1 MADTNRSQEQQR
13 GVSVANRQGSRQ
25 GALSRERYSPGYG
38 LGGDL
43 FSMSPFALMRRLS
56 DEMDRIFSDTPS
68 HGEFGGAQGYQHAVW
83 MPTLEVRERDNN
95 LVVTAELPGIEKNDV
110 NVEVTDDALIIEGER
125 KQEHK
130 EERGGFH
137 RSERSYG
144 RFYRA
149 IALPEG
155 VKADNAKAHFNNGV
169 LEVTIPIDQAKQNRR
184 RIEVQSGGQSSAQSS
199 GSSRS

>member
-1 MADTNRSQEQQR
+1 MADTNRTQEQQR
-13 GVSVANRQGSRQ
+13 GVAAPNRQGSRQ
-25 GALSRERYSPGYG
+25 SALARERYSPGYG

-56 DEMDRIFSDTPS
+56 DEMDRLFSDVPS
-68 HGEFGGAQGYQHAVW
+68 RGESGGSQFSSAVW
-83 MPTLEVRERDNN
+83 MPALEVRERDNN
-95 LVVTAELPGIEKNDV
+95 LVVSAELPGLDKNDV

-125 KQEHK
+125 KQEHS

-149 IALPEG
+149 IPLPDG
-155 VKADNAKAHFNNGV
+155 VKADNAKANFRNGV
-169 LEVTIPIDQAKQNRR
+169 LEVTIPIDPSKQNRR
-184 RIEVQSGGQSSAQSS
+184 RIEVQSGA
-199 GSSRS
+199 